1 MLGFAQQERK
11 RKGANT
17 CGCSSPELDPMKTSA
32 PAVGAAAAAAAVA
45 QFARSG
51 GEDGR
56 AAGG

>member
-17 CGCSSPELDPMKTSA
+17 CGCSSPALDPMKTSA
-32 PAVGAAAAAAAVA
+32 PAVGAAAAAVA